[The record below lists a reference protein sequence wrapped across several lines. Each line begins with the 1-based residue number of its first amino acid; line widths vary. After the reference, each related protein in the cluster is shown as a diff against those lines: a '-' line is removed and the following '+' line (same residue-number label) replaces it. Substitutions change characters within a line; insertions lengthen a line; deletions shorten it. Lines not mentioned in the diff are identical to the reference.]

1 MKRVLRIG
9 ILGGTFDPVHR
20 GHLAIAENVM
30 KTVGLDRI
38 LFIPSGQPPH
48 KKSRGI
54 LASSHRLAMV
64 RLAVQGHPGLEAS
77 DLEVAR
83 RGKSYTI
90 ETIKALAKIY
100 PRGTRFYLIL
110 GLDAFLDFCS
120 WRQEKKLRSRCH
132 IIVVSRPG
140 SRFLN
145 LLRLPFLKSIDP
157 EPLKALD
164 RGRRS
169 RYDHPLTSRTELIL
183 FRVRAWHDLS
193 ATRIRAHVKAGKRP
207 KNLLPARVESY
218 IMNRNL
224 YNGNNHLR

>member
-9 ILGGTFDPVHR
+9 VFGGTFDPIHR
-20 GHLAIAENVM
+20 GHLAIAEEVL
-30 KTVGLDRI
+30 KKIGLERI
-38 LFIPSGQPPH
+38 LLIPSGRPPH
-48 KKSRGI
+48 KKSKGI
-54 LASSHRLAMV
+54 LASFHRLAMV

-77 DLEVAR
+77 DLEIAR

-100 PRGTRFYLIL
+100 PRGTQYYLIL

-120 WRQEKKLRSRCH
+120 WREESYLRSRCH

-140 SRFLN
+140 FRFLN

-157 EPLKALD
+157 ESLKTLD

-169 RYDHPLTSRTELIL
+169 RYDHRLTFKTQLIL
-183 FRVRAWHDLS
+183 FRVKVRHDLS
-193 ATRIRAHVKAGKRP
+193 ATQIRTHVKAGNRL
-207 KNLLPARVESY
+207 KNLLPPRVESY
-218 IMNRNL
+218 IINFNL
-224 YNGNNHLR
+224 YNGNHHLR